1 MGILEKTIRG
11 NWLIYYII
19 RTLYEFFFSNIFF
32 EYECKVFK
40 YLNRKNNLQV
50 VDIGSSNKV
59 FSRFIARYLN
69 NSKFYCFEPLF
80 FLHKQLKIKKNNN
93 TSILIKKGCGEKS
106 KKITIYTPYKKVVNF
121 FLYFKSFS
129 SIDKNFLIKNL
140 FYYFKNINFEFKKTN
155 IVIKKL
161 DSFKIK
167 PDIIK
172 IDTENYELNVLLG
185 SLKTIKKSRPIIML
199 ENPSVKIHMI
209 LTKLNYE
216 KYQFIRKYK
225 KLIKVKNNN
234 KHSYNYFY
242 ICKKK
247 KINSLFKF

>member
-80 FLHKQLKIKKNNN
+80 FYINN
-93 TSILIKKGCGEKS
+93 
-106 KKITIYTPYKKVVNF
+106 
-121 FLYFKSFS
+121 
-129 SIDKNFLIKNL
+129 
-140 FYYFKNINFEFKKTN
+140 
-155 IVIKKL
+155 
-161 DSFKIK
+161 
-167 PDIIK
+167 
-172 IDTENYELNVLLG
+172 
-185 SLKTIKKSRPIIML
+185 
-199 ENPSVKIHMI
+199 
-209 LTKLNYE
+209 
-216 KYQFIRKYK
+216 
-225 KLIKVKNNN
+225 
-234 KHSYNYFY
+234 
-242 ICKKK
+242 
-247 KINSLFKF
+247 